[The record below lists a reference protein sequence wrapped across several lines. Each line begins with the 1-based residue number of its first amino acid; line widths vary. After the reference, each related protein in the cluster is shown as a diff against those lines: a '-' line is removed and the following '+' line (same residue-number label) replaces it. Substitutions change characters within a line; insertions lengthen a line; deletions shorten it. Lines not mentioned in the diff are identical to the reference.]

1 MKVQPISN
9 SYRNVNTNN
18 TNRRDVNF
26 GWFGGPMEP
35 ISTTQKHS
43 IKKSVLFANSLPK
56 SLDLLGF
63 ILIKDVIS
71 LIKDV
76 ILNKNFWNF
85 LLKK

>member
-9 SYRNVNTNN
+9 SYRNVNANN

-43 IKKSVLFANSLPK
+43 IKKSVLFANS
-56 SLDLLGF
+56 F
-63 ILIKDVIS
+63 IKDV
-71 LIKDV
+71 IKDV

>member
-9 SYRNVNTNN
+9 SYRNINTNN

-43 IKKSVLFANSLPK
+43 IKKSVLFANS
-56 SLDLLGF
+56 F
-63 ILIKDVIS
+63 IKDV
-71 LIKDV
+71 IKDV

>member
-9 SYRNVNTNN
+9 SYRNVN

-43 IKKSVLFANSLPK
+43 IKKSVLFANSL
-56 SLDLLGF
+56 
-63 ILIKDVIS
+63 
-71 LIKDV
+71 IKDV

>member
-9 SYRNVNTNN
+9 SYRNVNANN

-43 IKKSVLFANSLPK
+43 IKKSVLFANSL
-56 SLDLLGF
+56 
-63 ILIKDVIS
+63 IKDFANS

>member
-18 TNRRDVNF
+18 TNRRDVTF
-26 GWFGGPMEP
+26 GWCGGPMDS

-43 IKKSVLFANSLPK
+43 IKKSVLFANSL
-56 SLDLLGF
+56 
-63 ILIKDVIS
+63 
-71 LIKDV
+71 IKDV

>member
-35 ISTTQKHS
+35 ISTIQKHS
-43 IKKSVLFANSLPK
+43 IKKSVLFANS
-56 SLDLLGF
+56 F
-63 ILIKDVIS
+63 IKDV
-71 LIKDV
+71 IKDV

>member
-35 ISTTQKHS
+35 ISTTQKYS
-43 IKKSVLFANSLPK
+43 IKKSVLFANS
-56 SLDLLGF
+56 F
-63 ILIKDVIS
+63 IKDV
-71 LIKDV
+71 IKDV

>member
-9 SYRNVNTNN
+9 SYRNVN

-43 IKKSVLFANSLPK
+43 IKKSILFAN
-56 SLDLLGF
+56 
-63 ILIKDVIS
+63 S

>member
-9 SYRNVNTNN
+9 SYRNVN

-43 IKKSVLFANSLPK
+43 IKKSVLFANS
-56 SLDLLGF
+56 F
-63 ILIKDVIS
+63 IKDV
-71 LIKDV
+71 IKDV